1 MPDKG
6 IVNYCAIFGSLPG
19 KNVKAKSELA
29 VEFHQLMVNGSLNIR
44 QEVVV
49 PDHFAHFKGK
59 NNKSTVQNET
69 RSYSIGFGQTSE
81 SDM

>member
-1 MPDKG
+1 MFYRDLFRSKCKDADKPVKG

-44 QEVVV
+44 QEVLV
-49 PDHFAHFKGK
+49 PDHFTKFKGSD
-59 NNKSTVQNET
+59 NKSTLQNET
-69 RSYSIGFGQTSE
+69 
-81 SDM
+81 